1 MKSQKGITILS
12 LTVYVI
18 AFAIVIGI
26 VATITGFFY
35 KNVKD
40 ISVDINPLT
49 EFATFNSY
57 FVDEVNHSNL
67 SVKECSTDN
76 GQSYI
81 IFSNNVQYTYVP
93 ANKAIYKNKIKICKN
108 ISNCTFE
115 EKIEEGKT
123 IITVKLEA
131 DNQQRT
137 TTYTL
142 RN

>member
-57 FVDEVNHSNL
+57 FADEVNHSNL
-67 SVKECSTDN
+67 NVKECSTDN

-93 ANKAIYKNKIKICKN
+93 ANKAIYKNKIKICKD